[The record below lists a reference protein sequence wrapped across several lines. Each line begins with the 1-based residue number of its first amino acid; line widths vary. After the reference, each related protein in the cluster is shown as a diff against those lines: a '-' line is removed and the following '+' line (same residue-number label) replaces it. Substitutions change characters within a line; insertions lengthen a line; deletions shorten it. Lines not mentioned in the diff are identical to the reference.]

1 MAKFIMVK
9 DFAGEPVML
18 NLDNVFAI
26 CQEDDSL
33 LGDTIVVYSTAGE
46 KVCIESDERLW
57 DNLMKTISAVMQEE
71 IGGNE

>member
-33 LGDTIVVYSTAGE
+33 LGNTIAVCSTAGE
-46 KVCIESDERLW
+46 KVYIEGDERLW
-57 DNLMKTISAVMQEE
+57 NNLLKTISAVMQEE